1 MTEDIIKDLIRDRA
15 KSNPN
20 KILMNI
26 NGKEISYLSIEN
38 KINSIMF
45 YLNKQN
51 REINKV
57 SIRYSDDFM
66 VLASIIACNRLKII
80 PVIMPNFNSSIFN
93 YNKLIKYDFE
103 LNNDCI
109 IQDIEESFD
118 FDDRYNPQDIQ
129 CILFTS
135 GSSGLPKAV
144 RLTFLNIYVSSYSW
158 NGVIGFSPQD
168 RYLNVLPIYHIS
180 GLSIYF
186 RAIYYDFTV
195 FAFKY
200 SKFDFLK
207 IINSYNINCISL
219 IPKMCMDIINDK
231 DSVSLFKNFK
241 IIIIGGDQI
250 NENIFNFFNKN
261 RLNGYVSY
269 GMTETSSGISGYF
282 VKDHP
287 KYKKGYL
294 GKFHDGVSI
303 ALENGKIKIFSE
315 SVMYGY
321 ENCKPCEG
329 CLLTSDFGYYVDG
342 KLYFKARKERFIIS
356 GGENINLDVVEK
368 LIGEYFPN
376 IDFRVSSKESE
387 KWGEEIVIVISGN
400 KDSKLIN
407 SMGEYCRKNLPKYM
421 IPKHFLFI
429 KSMLY
434 DEIIQ
439 FDEKI
444 KYTIMDSL
452 K

>member
-1 MTEDIIKDLIRDRA
+1 MK
-15 KSNPN
+15 NN
-20 KILMNI
+20 
-26 NGKEISYLSIEN
+26 YL
-38 KINSIMF
+38 
-45 YLNKQN
+45 
-51 REINKV
+51 
-57 SIRYSDDFM
+57 
-66 VLASIIACNRLKII
+66 IIA
-80 PVIMPNFNSSIFN
+80 
-93 YNKLIKYDFE
+93 
-103 LNNDCI
+103 
-109 IQDIEESFD
+109 
-118 FDDRYNPQDIQ
+118 NP
-129 CILFTS
+129 
-135 GSSGLPKAV
+135 SSGILQAKKIAPIV
-144 RLTFLNIYVSSYSW
+144 QQELSPHNTTLIFTEYS
-158 NGVIGFSPQD
+158 GHATKIAQDFSEGD
-168 RYLNVLPIYHIS
+168 YK
-180 GLSIYF
+180 G
-186 RAIYYDFTV
+186 
-195 FAFKY
+195 
-200 SKFDFLK
+200 
-207 IINSYNINCISL
+207 
-219 IPKMCMDIINDK
+219 
-231 DSVSLFKNFK
+231 

-250 NENIFNFFNKN
+250 NKNIYNFFNKN
-261 RLNGYVSY
+261 KLNGYVSY

-282 VKDHP
+282 VKDQS

-303 ALENGKIKIFSE
+303 VLENGKIKIFSE

-329 CLLTSDFGYYVDG
+329 CLLTSDFGYYDDD

-368 LIGEYFPN
+368 LIGEYFSN
-376 IDFRVSSKESE
+376 IDFRVNSKKSE
-387 KWGEEIVIVISGN
+387 KWGEEIVIIISGN

-444 KYTIMDSL
+444 KYAIMDSL